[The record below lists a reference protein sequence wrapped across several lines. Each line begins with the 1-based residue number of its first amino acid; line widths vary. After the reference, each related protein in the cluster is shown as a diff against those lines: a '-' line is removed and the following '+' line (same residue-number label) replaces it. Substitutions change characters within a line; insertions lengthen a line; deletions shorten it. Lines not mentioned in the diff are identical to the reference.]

1 MRILHTA
8 IFLAL
13 FFFCHKTC
21 AQLSLMSPKREFRG
35 VWLTTLS
42 GLDWPT
48 AKANGISGIKSQQ
61 EELRNILDK
70 LKAANF
76 NAVVM
81 QVRTRAAVIYPSAIE
96 PWDACLTG
104 KYGVSPGYDP
114 LAFAIEE
121 CHKRGLQFHAWLVAI
136 PGNKSAQ
143 SKALGKMSLDKRRP
157 DLCLKT
163 SEGYM
168 LNPGL
173 AGTADYL
180 ASLCEE
186 ITKNYD
192 IDGISLDY
200 IRYPEKEIKFNDLPT
215 YRKLSGEGQSLSD
228 WRRGNI
234 SRCVKAIHDRV
245 KAIKPWVAVS
255 CSPIGKFRDTR
266 RYPSGGWNAYNAVAQ
281 DAKLWLKEGWMDIL
295 MPMMYFRGN
304 HYFPF
309 ALDWQE
315 DSYGRCIASGLGV
328 YLTDRNQKNWH
339 RGIIESEIEFGRANG
354 LGGQVFFRS
363 RFITNNTKGIYD
375 NIKNNLYYSKALVP
389 PLAGNGIPTPATP
402 TNGTV
407 TATDNGIRIVW
418 RGNAEDYRYVLYRSN
433 RYPVDTNNGACI
445 YITNIIQ
452 PCVTIDTPYPVGL
465 TPYYAITTINRY
477 GVESKP
483 LELNKPHHFVEIQ
496 KFTGL
501 CPEEAVKQ

>member
-1 MRILHTA
+1 MRISRTTILVLLL
-8 IFLAL
+8 FLCSKAS
-13 FFFCHKTC
+13 
-21 AQLSLMSPKREFRG
+21 AQLTHLSPKREFRG

-48 AKANGISGIKSQQ
+48 TKANSAAGIKRQQ
-61 EELRNILDK
+61 EELCQILDK

-121 CHKRGLQFHAWLVAI
+121 CHKRGMQLHAWLVAI
-136 PGNKSAQ
+136 PGNKLAQ
-143 SKALGKMSLDKRRP
+143 TKAMGKMSLDKRVP
-157 DLCLKT
+157 KLCLKT
-163 SEGYM
+163 SDGYM

-173 AGTADYL
+173 EETADYL

-186 ITKNYD
+186 VARNYD
-192 IDGISLDY
+192 IDGLSLDY
-200 IRYPEKEIKFNDLPT
+200 IRYPEKEVKFNDQQT
-215 YRKLSGEGQSLSD
+215 YKKFADNGQSLAE
-228 WRRGNI
+228 WRRSNI
-234 SRCVKAIHDRV
+234 TRCVKTIHDRV
-245 KAIKPWVAVS
+245 KAIKPWVALS

-266 RYPSGGWNAYNAVAQ
+266 RYPSGGWNAYHAVAQ
-281 DAKLWLKEGWMDIL
+281 DAKLWIKEGWMDIL

-328 YLTDRNQKNWH
+328 YLIDRKQKDWP
-339 RGIIESEIEFGRANG
+339 RSIIESEIEFCRANG

-363 RFITNNTKGIYD
+363 RFVTSNPKGIYD
-375 NIKNNLYYSKALVP
+375 VLKNNLYYTKALVP
-389 PLAGNGIPTPATP
+389 QLTGNNTPTPAAP
-402 TNGTV
+402 TEASI
-407 TATDNGIRIVW
+407 TATSSGTTLAW
-418 RGNAEDYRYVLYRSN
+418 RGNDENCQYVVYRSN
-433 RYPVDTNNGACI
+433 QYPVDINNGSCI
-445 YITNIIQ
+445 YATGVDKPSITIS
-452 PCVTIDTPYPVGL
+452 VPYPEGL
-465 TPYYAITTINRY
+465 MPYYAVTAINRY
-477 GVESKP
+477 GAESEP
-483 LELNKPHHFVEIQ
+483 LELNKPHKSIEVPLPG
-496 KFTGL
+496 K
-501 CPEEAVKQ
+501 

>member
-1 MRILHTA
+1 MRILHSA

-81 QVRTRAAVIYPSAIE
+81 QVRTRASEKYPSAIE

-200 IRYPEKEIKFNDLPT
+200 IR
-215 YRKLSGEGQSLSD
+215 
-228 WRRGNI
+228 
-234 SRCVKAIHDRV
+234 
-245 KAIKPWVAVS
+245 
-255 CSPIGKFRDTR
+255 
-266 RYPSGGWNAYNAVAQ
+266 
-281 DAKLWLKEGWMDIL
+281 
-295 MPMMYFRGN
+295 
-304 HYFPF
+304 
-309 ALDWQE
+309 
-315 DSYGRCIASGLGV
+315 
-328 YLTDRNQKNWH
+328 
-339 RGIIESEIEFGRANG
+339 
-354 LGGQVFFRS
+354 
-363 RFITNNTKGIYD
+363 
-375 NIKNNLYYSKALVP
+375 
-389 PLAGNGIPTPATP
+389 
-402 TNGTV
+402 
-407 TATDNGIRIVW
+407 
-418 RGNAEDYRYVLYRSN
+418 
-433 RYPVDTNNGACI
+433 
-445 YITNIIQ
+445 
-452 PCVTIDTPYPVGL
+452 
-465 TPYYAITTINRY
+465 
-477 GVESKP
+477 
-483 LELNKPHHFVEIQ
+483 
-496 KFTGL
+496 
-501 CPEEAVKQ
+501 